1 MTLEELRAAI
11 VGAFPE
17 HVSASFSLLTQGW
30 DSVAVD
36 VDDRLIFKFPRHEE
50 ARRRLIVE
58 AGVLDIVRPAVSL
71 PVPHLTLHSTPSIQF
86 SRHIKIAGEH
96 LLTAAYER
104 LPEPDRQRL
113 ACDLAL
119 FYAELHRLP
128 TNAMASA
135 GAMPI
140 KAWLPPDD
148 ILQRTWPVLSEELRA
163 YAERTIAAW
172 QNLPADP
179 HGTIY
184 GFFDGHGW
192 NMAFD
197 HAHRRLNGLYDFG
210 DSGFGPLHQ
219 EFIYSNLIAADL
231 TTRIVTEYEVLTGR
245 TLDRERMTLLNNV
258 WRLSELAELAQDP
271 AHATTALEAVVACAG
286 E

>member
-1 MTLEELRAAI
+1 MEEMRAAI

-17 HVSASFSLLTQGW
+17 HESATFKLLTQGW
-30 DSVAVD
+30 DCVAVE

-58 AGVLDIVRPAVSL
+58 ASVLGIVRPAVTL
-71 PVPHLTLHSTPSIQF
+71 PVPHLTLHGRPPTRF
-86 SRHIKIAGEH
+86 SRHDKIAGEH
-96 LLTAAYER
+96 LLTAEYER
-104 LPEPDRQRL
+104 LPERDRQRL

-128 TNAMASA
+128 ANDLASA
-135 GAMPI
+135 GATPI

-148 ILQRTWPVLSEELRA
+148 ILRRTWPVLSEELRA
-163 YAERTIAAW
+163 YAERTIVAW

-197 HAHRRLNGLYDFG
+197 HARRRLNGLYDFG
-210 DSGFGPLHQ
+210 DSGFASLHQ
-219 EFIYSNLIAADL
+219 EFIYSNLIAPNL
-231 TTRIVTEYEVLTGR
+231 TARIVTEYETLTGR
-245 TLDRERMTLLNNV
+245 ALDRARVTLLNNV

-271 AHATTALEAVVACAG
+271 VHAAAALEAVAACAR

>member
-1 MTLEELRAAI
+1 MRAAI

-17 HVSASFSLLTQGW
+17 HESASFRLLTQGW

-50 ARRRLIVE
+50 ARRRLVVE
-58 AGVLDIVRPAVSL
+58 ASVLDIVRSAVSL
-71 PVPHLTLHSTPSIQF
+71 PVPHLTLHGMSSTLF
-86 SRHIKIAGEH
+86 SRHDKIAGEH
-96 LLTAAYER
+96 LPTVQYEK
-104 LPEPDRQRL
+104 LPEGDRQRL

-128 TNAMASA
+128 VNDMASA
-135 GAMPI
+135 GATSI
-140 KAWLPPDD
+140 KAWLPPDE
-148 ILQRTWPVLSEELRA
+148 ILQRTWPVLVGELRV
-163 YAERTIAAW
+163 YAKRTVAAW
-172 QNLPADP
+172 QDLPVDP

-197 HAHRRLNGLYDFG
+197 HVHRRLNGLYDFG

-219 EFIYSNLIAADL
+219 EFIYSNLIAGDL
-231 TTRIVTEYEVLTGR
+231 TTRIVTAYEALTGR
-245 TLDRERMTLLNNV
+245 PLDRERVALLNNV
-258 WRLSELAELAQDP
+258 WRLSELAELAHDP
-271 AHATTALEAVVACAG
+271 VHAAAALEAVAACARG
-286 E
+286 

>member
-1 MTLEELRAAI
+1 MRAAI

-17 HVSASFSLLTQGW
+17 HESASFRLLTQGW

-50 ARRRLIVE
+50 ARRRLVVE
-58 AGVLDIVRPAVSL
+58 ASVLDIVRPAVSL
-71 PVPHLTLHSTPSIQF
+71 PVPRLTLHGTPAAPF
-86 SRHIKIAGEH
+86 SRHGKIAGEH
-96 LLTAAYER
+96 LLTAEYER
-104 LPEPDRQRL
+104 LPERDRQRL

-128 TNAMASA
+128 TDDMASA
-135 GAMPI
+135 GAVPI
-140 KAWLPPDD
+140 KAWLPSDD
-148 ILQRTWPVLSEELRA
+148 ILQRTWPVLSQELRT

-172 QNLPADP
+172 HDLPADP
-179 HGTIY
+179 HGTIF

-210 DSGFGPLHQ
+210 DSGFAPLHQ
-219 EFIYSNLIAADL
+219 ELIYSNLIAADL
-231 TTRIVTEYEVLTGR
+231 TARIAAEYETLTGR
-245 TLDRERMTLLNNV
+245 TLDRARMTLLNNF

-271 AHATTALEAVVACAG
+271 VHAAMALEAVAACARG
-286 E
+286 

>member
-1 MTLEELRAAI
+1 MRAAI

-17 HVSASFSLLTQGW
+17 HESASFRPLTQGW
-30 DSVAVD
+30 DSIAVD

-50 ARRRLIVE
+50 ACRRLVVE
-58 AGVLDIVRPAVSL
+58 ASVLDIVRPAVSL
-71 PVPHLTLHSTPSIQF
+71 LVPHLTLHGMSSTPF
-86 SRHIKIAGEH
+86 SRHDKIAGEH
-96 LLTAAYER
+96 LLTVQYEK
-104 LPEPDRQRL
+104 LPEGDRQRL

-119 FYAELHRLP
+119 FYSELHRLP
-128 TNAMASA
+128 ANGMKSA
-135 GAMPI
+135 GAVPI
-140 KAWLPPDD
+140 KAWLPPED
-148 ILQRTWPVLSEELRA
+148 ILQRIWAVLSEDLRA
-163 YAERTIAAW
+163 YAERTITAW

-197 HAHRRLNGLYDFG
+197 HVHRRLNGLYDFG

-219 EFIYSNLIAADL
+219 EFIYSNLIAGDL
-231 TTRIVTEYEVLTGR
+231 TTRIVTEYEALTGR
-245 TLDRERMTLLNNV
+245 PLDRERVTLLNNV

-271 AHATTALEAVVACAG
+271 VHAAAALEAVAACARG
-286 E
+286 

>member
-1 MTLEELRAAI
+1 MRAAI

-17 HVSASFSLLTQGW
+17 HASASFKLLTQGW

-36 VDDRLIFKFPRHEE
+36 VDDRLIFKFPRHDE
-50 ARRRLIVE
+50 ARRRLVVE
-58 AGVLDIVRPAVSL
+58 ASVLDIVSPAVTL
-71 PVPHLTLHSTPSIQF
+71 PVPHLTLHGAPTTF
-86 SRHIKIAGEH
+86 SRHEKIPGEH
-96 LLTAAYER
+96 LLTAEYER
-104 LPEPDRQRL
+104 LPERDRQRL

-119 FYAELHRLP
+119 FYSELHRLP
-128 TNAMASA
+128 VNDMASA
-135 GAMPI
+135 GATPI
-140 KAWLPPDD
+140 KAWLSPDD

-179 HGTIY
+179 HGTIF

-210 DSGFGPLHQ
+210 DSGFAPLHQ

-231 TTRIVTEYEVLTGR
+231 TVRIVTEYEALTGHA
-245 TLDRERMTLLNNV
+245 LDRDRIDLLNSA
-258 WRLSELAELAQDP
+258 WRLSELAEFAQDP
-271 AHATTALEAVVACAG
+271 VHAATALEAVAACARG
-286 E
+286 

>member
-1 MTLEELRAAI
+1 MRAAI

-17 HVSASFSLLTQGW
+17 HESASFRLLTQGW

-50 ARRRLIVE
+50 ARRRLVVE
-58 AGVLDIVRPAVSL
+58 ASVLDIVRPAVSL
-71 PVPHLTLHSTPSIQF
+71 PVPHLTLHDMSSTLF
-86 SRHIKIAGEH
+86 SRHGKIAGEH
-96 LLTAAYER
+96 LLTAEYEK
-104 LPEPDRQRL
+104 LPEGDRQRL

-128 TNAMASA
+128 VNDMASA
-135 GAMPI
+135 GATSI
-140 KAWLPPDD
+140 KAWLPPDE
-148 ILQRTWPVLSEELRA
+148 ILQRTWPVLVGELRV
-163 YAERTIAAW
+163 YAKRTVAAW
-172 QNLPADP
+172 QDLPVDP

-197 HAHRRLNGLYDFG
+197 HVHRRLNGLYDFG

-219 EFIYSNLIAADL
+219 EFIYSNLIAGDL
-231 TTRIVTEYEVLTGR
+231 TTRIVTAYEALTGR
-245 TLDRERMTLLNNV
+245 PLDRERVALLNNV

-271 AHATTALEAVVACAG
+271 VHAAAALEAVAACARG
-286 E
+286 